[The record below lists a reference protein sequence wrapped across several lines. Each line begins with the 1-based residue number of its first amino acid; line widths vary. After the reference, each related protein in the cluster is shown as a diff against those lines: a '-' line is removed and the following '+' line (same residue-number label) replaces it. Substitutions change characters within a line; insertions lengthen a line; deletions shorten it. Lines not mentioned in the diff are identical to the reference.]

1 MNPNATFGITSL
13 DAAKGEGFGFTTVKG
28 EKLNAT
34 NVKKDGKI
42 AFMNAIYSVSEDDL
56 ANKAGQYT
64 IKMTGV
70 KVTKGTDENFGSE
83 LTVYVGAYSLTTGGL
98 KTYITTKGSTDKLS
112 LAQTTGNTWAKASDL
127 LKTDGAAIYNIY

>member
-1 MNPNATFGITSL
+1 
-13 DAAKGEGFGFTTVKG
+13 
-28 EKLNAT
+28 
-34 NVKKDGKI
+34 
-42 AFMNAIYSVSEDDL
+42 MNAIYSVSEKDL

-83 LTVYVGAYSLTTGGL
+83 LAVYVGAYSLTTGGL

-127 LKTDGAAIYNIY
+127 LKTDGAAIYNIYFTGTKPADGEEGESLYGKYLVSTLSLIHI